1 MKLIPV
7 TNIAAD
13 QAALEAEFK
22 AARQVGA
29 IRLGEKHFFFK
40 AKMKQHYIPYEDIK
54 KCYRRVVVIPT
65 RMCCGKGELLV
76 ENLVIGGDEGELAV
90 IQLPGSNAAKVLFED
105 VKKLLPNADFTSPKR
120 DEDGNII
127 SDDANAVPEG
137 AGA

>member
-7 TNIAAD
+7 TNIASD

-40 AKMKQHYIPYEDIK
+40 AKMKQHYIP
-54 KCYRRVVVIPT
+54 T

-76 ENLVIGGDEGELAV
+76 ENLVIGGDDGELAV

-127 SDDANAVPEG
+127 TDDANAVPEG